1 MPETTTSAVA
11 ATTAWK
17 RGHGWRTIARKE
29 FADHLLSARFIVLI
43 GVLGVAAAAAVFTA
57 SGAIRDVAS
66 GATGL
71 PGLFLKLF
79 TVTDDP
85 VPFPFVTFVGFL
97 APMLGIMFGF
107 DAVNGERAQGTLP
120 RLLSHPVHRDEVIR
134 GKFAGGLAVIGL
146 MLAALTA
153 FVAGIGIFRLG
164 LAPTA
169 SEVTR
174 LVLWVG
180 FAVVYVGFWQA
191 LATMCSVAVRKASTS
206 ALLCVGLWLVLTLFG
221 GFIFQAVGQAVG
233 GSDPVAALE
242 AEIAVSRISP
252 LTLYSEGSTLL
263 LDPSQRTTGLVSTAQ
278 VDRVMASNLTVVQS
292 LLVVWPQIVG
302 LLAMTSALFAVAFV
316 WFMRQDVRA

>member
-1 MPETTTSAVA
+1 MPETTMQVTSVNAGR
-11 ATTAWK
+11 W

-66 GATGL
+66 DATGL
-71 PGLFLKLF
+71 PALFLKLF

-107 DAVNGERAQGTLP
+107 DAINGERAQGTLP

-164 LAPTA
+164 LAPTV
-169 SEVTR
+169 SEVLR
-174 LVLWVG
+174 LVVWVG
-180 FAVVYVGFWQA
+180 FAIAYVGFWQA
-191 LATMCSVAVRKASTS
+191 LATMCSVAVSKASTS

-221 GFIFQAVGQAVG
+221 GFIFQAAGQAIG
-233 GSDPVAALE
+233 GSDPLSALE

-263 LDPSQRTTGLVSTAQ
+263 LDPSQRTTGLVSFDQ
-278 VDRVMASNLTVVQS
+278 VDRIMGSNLTLRQS
-292 LLVVWPQIVG
+292 LLVAWPQIVG
-302 LLAMTSALFAVAFV
+302 LLAMTSALFAVTFV
-316 WFMRQDVRA
+316 YFMRQDVRA